1 MSINLDEGVWFCHVC
16 QPEGSGMLAFEMKRL
31 NTDDKSL
38 GWKSIAKKLGV
49 QLVPRKR
56 GALTHEHIYTDVRGR
71 GAVCRATV

>member
-1 MSINLDEGVWFCHVC
+1 
-16 QPEGSGMLAFEMKRL
+16 MLAFEMKRL